1 MFTDVYLRTTNP
13 ELPIYNLI
21 NIEVIFSVIFHT
33 IVYAGFFNLASYI
46 FLGKILSSLV
56 NARLLISLSIIMF
69 FGFFARFLHVKEIY
83 KSYNYNLEKT
93 RNHMDK
99 LYISWVFIS

>member
-1 MFTDVYLRTTNP
+1 MFTDVYLSTTNP
-13 ELPIYNLI
+13 ELPISNI
-21 NIEVIFSVIFHT
+21 ISIEVIFSVIFHT

-46 FLGKILSSLV
+46 FLGKILSRLV

-69 FGFFARFLHVKEIY
+69 FGFFARFVHVKEIY